1 MIMEAQ
7 ILTKQQL
14 PNIIEVKPLSD
25 SDKETMD
32 KLYQVLKEQNAL
44 NRFGITLL
52 HEHFEVADD
61 EVLIEF
67 TDIETRT
74 QTIKPVFKNDPELI
88 DAIETSWRL
97 DTGFPVMSC
106 KCKKYGTGDHSHY
119 NSN

>member
-1 MIMEAQ
+1 MEVQ
-7 ILTKQQL
+7 ILSKKL
-14 PNIIEVKPLSD
+14 PHITEVHPLSS

-44 NRFGITLL
+44 KRFGITLL
-52 HEHFEVADD
+52 HEHFEVRED

-74 QTIKPVFKNDPELI
+74 QTIKPVSKSDPELL

-97 DTGFPVMSC
+97 DTGVPIMGC

-119 NSN
+119 PSN